1 MIPSAISLILIS
13 IIIPLIFRSNN
24 TVSEN
29 DDKISFEFSK
39 AFKIVMLVST
49 IAFISASI
57 IFLAL
62 SISSDNKGELISVI
76 FFALFAIL
84 SGFIYLLAKNKK
96 IIYSGNVLY
105 SYNIFG
111 KQKQFNVPDITEAIE
126 LPMDGMKLIF
136 KDNSK
141 LKIDMQMSNYE
152 KVKEILNKN
161 NITYKI

>member
-1 MIPSAISLILIS
+1 MIPCAISLILIS
-13 IIIPLIFRSNN
+13 IIIPLIFRSKN

-29 DDKISFEFSK
+29 DDKISFEFGK

-49 IAFISASI
+49 IVFISASI
-57 IFLAL
+57 IFLVL
-62 SISSDNKGELISVI
+62 SITSDNKGELIAVI

-84 SGFIYLLAKNKK
+84 SGFVYLLAKNKK

-111 KQKQFNVPDITEAIE
+111 KQKSFNIADITEAVE

-152 KVKEILNKN
+152 KVKEILSRN